1 MWKGTGGCKTGQ
13 RHAGRFVWGERR
25 GNGRNGEVCG
35 DEGLHVPYGGR
46 GEGMKGMMRD
56 GICCVGGE
64 ERE

>member
-1 MWKGTGGCKTGQ
+1 MWE
-13 RHAGRFVWGERR
+13 VRR
-25 GNGRNGEVCG
+25 GNERD